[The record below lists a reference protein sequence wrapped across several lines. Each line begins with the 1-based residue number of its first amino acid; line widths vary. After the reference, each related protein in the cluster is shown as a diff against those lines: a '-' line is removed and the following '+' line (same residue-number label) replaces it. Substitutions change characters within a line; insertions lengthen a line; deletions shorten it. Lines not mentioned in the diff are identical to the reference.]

1 MKRQTTLRNLRIHIN
16 QAPQRAL
23 FLFPFFDT
31 TLRVRFLLM
40 MAEAGSFVLYPHEK
54 PRWERRSLLV
64 SARRPVP
71 LADTQPDLFHRLFH
85 FDPWWT
91 MRGVS
96 HVLPATRQGIIAT
109 NVAARRHSHLVI
121 REVIFGDDLEQA
133 EEVWI
138 GDGVFRPASYTQGR
152 PMPWLLQQAFFGEPG
167 TSSRGRGEAEGGH
180 GASRF

>member
-1 MKRQTTLRNLRIHIN
+1 
-16 QAPQRAL
+16 L

-31 TLRVRFLLM
+31 ALRVRFLLM
-40 MAEAGSFVLYPHEK
+40 MAEAGPFVLYPHEK
-54 PRWERRSLLV
+54 PRWDRRSLLV

-91 MRGVS
+91 MRGAS
-96 HVLPATRQGIIAT
+96 HALPATRQAIIAS
-109 NVAARRHSHLVI
+109 NVAARRRGHLVI

-133 EEVWI
+133 EEVRI

-152 PMPWLLQQAFFGEPG
+152 PMPWALQQAFFGEPA
-167 TSSRGRGEAEGGH
+167 TSGQRRGEAEEGY
-180 GASRF
+180 GAPRF